1 MYQEKPVNDLWLFRQ
16 GFSEDFIGREIDDAA
31 WQQVS
36 LPHTPVQFAPG
47 YHEEQFHWG
56 PYTYHR
62 QFSLALTDSQQVAI
76 RFEGIA
82 NKADFYVDGVL
93 YGSCEGAYLPYT
105 LDLGARSS
113 FTLTVVVSGD
123 EDPSFPPFGGS
134 MDYISFCG
142 IYREASLII
151 REERYFSFLGVES
164 QRADSLTLKGRAE
177 NAEDQSVFVT
187 LKDGSTTMEEAST
200 TVKDGVFFL
209 EMNGLDLQMWTLENP
224 FLYTLVVRLG
234 ESDERVLTFG
244 SRSAQFTKEG
254 FLLNGKSIPIVG
266 LNRHQ
271 DYPFLGY
278 AAPPSLQR
286 EDASILKDLGV
297 NLVRTSHYP
306 QHPAFLDA
314 CDRLGLLVF
323 EEIPGWQHIGKE
335 KHWREQCL
343 QSVQGMIGRDYN
355 HPSII
360 LWGVRINESPDDE
373 SLYQETNRLARTLD
387 PNRATAGVRNLKK
400 SQFLEDVYTYNDF
413 SYAGKGRP
421 LQKKSQVC
429 AKDVPYLVSEFC
441 GHMYPCKSFDSPL
454 LRSEHALR
462 HARVLDQG
470 LATKGLS
477 GVIGWCMHD
486 YFTHANFGSGD
497 QICYHGVMDIFRT
510 DKAAAHIYRSQKD
523 SPYMLSVLSS
533 MDGGDY
539 PGAALPPAVV
549 ATNCEEVR
557 LRYNDRVV
565 GVFHPQRKTFP
576 HLSHP
581 PVIVDDFIGDRL
593 KEEPYLREREIPSL
607 ARLLG
612 KVGRQGGS
620 LKTGDLLKMGLF
632 LKKHHLRYQDA
643 VDLFTR
649 YVGNWGSEGGLWVF
663 EGLVGGKVVATETC
677 RQGGKPSL
685 HLIADRSNL
694 TAKEAT
700 YDMVSVRVEVRKEGG
715 RLPLPYAHIPLLV
728 SISGVLSMATPP
740 QMSTI
745 GGSAV
750 IYLRTMG
757 LVGESVLHVS
767 SPVGDKTIQFT
778 VV

>member
-1 MYQEKPVNDLWLFRQ
+1 MYQEKPVNDHWLFRH
-16 GFSEDFIGREIDDAA
+16 GFSEDFLISEIDESA

-56 PYTYHR
+56 PYTYRRH
-62 QFSLALTDSQQVAI
+62 FSLALTDSQQVSI

-93 YGSCEGAYLPYT
+93 SGSCEGAYLPYT
-105 LDLGARSS
+105 LDLGTRSS
-113 FTLTVVVSGD
+113 FTLTVVASGD

-151 REERYFSFLGVES
+151 RENRYFTFLGVES
-164 QRADSLTLKGRAE
+164 HQTDSLSLKGRAE
-177 NAEDQSVFVT
+177 ASDGQDVVAT
-187 LKDGSTTMEEAST
+187 LREGSTVLAETSAIIEM
-200 TVKDGVFFL
+200 GVFSL
-209 EMNGLDLQMWTLENP
+209 KMEGLTLHPWTLEDP
-224 FLYTLVVRLG
+224 FLYTIEVKLG
-234 ESDERVLTFG
+234 QSDKRVLTFG
-244 SRSAQFTKEG
+244 SRSARFTKDG
-254 FLLNGKSIPIVG
+254 FFLNGTLIPLVG

-271 DYPFLGY
+271 DYPYLGY

-286 EDASILKDLGV
+286 EDASILKKLGV

-335 KHWREQCL
+335 KHWRERCVRN
-343 QSVQGMIGRDYN
+343 VQGMIERDYN

-373 SLYQETNRLARTLD
+373 NLYQETNRVARTLD
-387 PNRATAGVRNLKK
+387 PHRATAGVRNLKK

-421 LQKKSQVC
+421 LQKKSRVC
-429 AKDVPYLVSEFC
+429 EKAVPYMVSEFC
-441 GHMYPCKSFDSPL
+441 GHMYPCKSFDSPKM
-454 LRSEHALR
+454 RAEHALR

-470 LATKGLS
+470 LATEGLS

-510 DKAAAHIYRSQKD
+510 DKAAAHIYRSQKN
-523 SPYMLSVLSS
+523 SPYVLSVLSS

-539 PGAALPPAVV
+539 QGAMLPSAVI

-565 GVFHPQRKTFP
+565 GVFQPERKMFP

-581 PVIVDDFIGDRL
+581 PVIIDDFIGDRL
-593 KEEPYLREREIPSL
+593 QAEPNLRERERPSL

-632 LKKHHLRYQDA
+632 LKKHQLRYQDA

-663 EGLVGGKVVATETC
+663 EGLVGGKVVVTETC
-677 RQGGKPSL
+677 SQGGKPSL

-694 TAKEAT
+694 STKEAT

-715 RLPLPYAHIPLLV
+715 HLPLPYAHIPLLV
-728 SISGVLSMATPP
+728 SVSGVLSLATPP

-757 LVGESVLHVS
+757 GVGESVLHVS
-767 SPVGDKTIQFT
+767 SPVGDKTLQFT